1 MLSLLG
7 MLPLGKAL
15 ASRFVNQIHNRT
27 AGHVLQPGA
36 IACSAVSPRAMQCR
50 WREHAIVQRGISS
63 DGTVQYAVDATENPL
78 ADTCVWLHM
87 YEGPGGLEYSFDERT
102 GAAQYMYDHTG
113 FQEWR
118 VERNS
123 LLSDDA
129 KCLMFRLW
137 KEDEEMWS
145 DVNLAKLF
153 RIRVQRAIAI
163 LKIKQDEFDQVSSR
177 QWQHCLPSS
186 TGQGPRLH
194 IRFQLRAQ
202 QMRTDAIPAGRE
214 MTNALSHLT
223 SACACLTSTGSGT
236 CYLYCIVS
244 FQSRQ
249 IMPFTSRFERC

>member
-1 MLSLLG
+1 MLSLENALSVRNAPSWECSLLKMLSLLG
-7 MLPLGKAL
+7 MLPLGPAL

-36 IACSAVSPRAMQCR
+36 IACNAVSPRAMQCR
-50 WREHAIVQRGISS
+50 WREHGIVQRAISS

-87 YEGPGGLEYSFDERT
+87 YEGPDGLEYSFDERT
-102 GAAQYMYDHTG
+102 GAAHYMYDHTG

-137 KEDEEMWS
+137 NEDEEMWS

-163 LKIKQDEFDQVSSR
+163 LKIKQDEFKQVSSR
-177 QWQHCLPSS
+177 AMAALLAWQHWSGASS
-186 TGQGPRLH
+186 AHPISTSSRANANCSHPCKQG
-194 IRFQLRAQ
+194 
-202 QMRTDAIPAGRE
+202 DD
-214 MTNALSHLT
+214 
-223 SACACLTSTGSGT
+223 
-236 CYLYCIVS
+236 
-244 FQSRQ
+244 
-249 IMPFTSRFERC
+249 